1 MFFLLVT
8 PMMHDFWAVPE
19 EQRENEMQHFQ
30 KGIMLLGA
38 ALVFLVLGDETW
50 AYALNSFRDVNS

>member
-1 MFFLLVT
+1 
-8 PMMHDFWAVPE
+8 MMHDFWAVPE